1 MTRPAPLAEALLR
14 PRAIA
19 LIGATADQSKTNSR
33 AQRILTKAGYAG
45 RVLPINPRGGEIG
58 GLPAYAS
65 VREAPGPVDHAL
77 VMLPAAAVPAAIE
90 DCVAAGVGV
99 ATIYSAGFAELGE
112 EGRRLQER
120 ILGIARAGGLRL
132 VGPNC
137 LGLLNVTDGIP
148 ITLNAAVEAEP
159 LLPGWLGM
167 VSQSGSMMGALLS
180 RCAARGLGFSKLV
193 SVGNECDL
201 GVGEI
206 AGILAEDE
214 ATRAILLFLETFR
227 DAEALARA
235 AHRAHALGKPVIAY
249 KLGRSELG
257 RRIAVSHTGAMVGGD
272 ELAAAFFREHGILRV
287 ETLEGLVELP
297 RLVLGHKPGTGARRR
312 VAALTGTGGGA
323 GMIVDRLGLLGDE
336 VPVPPEPLR
345 AALVAEGVPVSDSPL
360 IDLPMGGTKGQYP
373 AALRALLRSDHCD
386 AVLAVL
392 GSTARLKPESHVE
405 EFILAAGPGAK
416 PLAVFCAPQADGAL
430 AVLDRAGVAGFRTP
444 ESCADALH
452 AYLAWQAPRR
462 RPPVPAQAMEG
473 PRAMLAGRAAG
484 VLDEAE
490 SCALFA
496 ALGLEVPGLQVLQSP
511 EAFTGEG
518 RFAVKILS
526 PDIAHKTD
534 AGLVRLGLE
543 GEAAVREAAAEL
555 LARARSRFPGARL
568 RGVLAAPMQQ
578 GLAEVILGFRR
589 DPEIGP
595 VVVLGMGG
603 VLAELRR
610 SFTLRLAPIP
620 VGEARQMVDE
630 LAELKPLAGWRN
642 LPRGDLGALA
652 LAVARFSAL
661 AALAEVQEA
670 EINPLLIRAEAEG
683 GVVALDGLVRLGQA
697 PEGWDARKG

>member
-1 MTRPAPLAEALLR
+1 MTKASLAEALFR
-14 PRAIA
+14 PRSIA
-19 LIGATADQSKTNSR
+19 LIGASPDPAKTNSR
-33 AQRILTKAGYAG
+33 PQRILAQAGYAG
-45 RVLPINPRGGEIG
+45 RILPINPTRREIG
-58 GLPAYAS
+58 GVPAYPS
-65 VREAPGPVDHAL
+65 VRDAPGPVDHAL
-77 VMLPAAAVPAAIE
+77 IMVPAAAVPGAIE
-90 DCVAAGVGV
+90 DCVAADVPA
-99 ATIYSAGFAELGE
+99 ATIYSAGFAEIGE
-112 EGRRLQER
+112 EGRALQER
-120 ILGIARAGGLRL
+120 IVAIARAGGMRL

-137 LGLLNVTDGIP
+137 LGLLNVTDAIP
-148 ITLNAAVEAEP
+148 ITVNAAVEAEP

-180 RCAARGLGFSKLV
+180 RCAARGLGFSKLA

-206 AGILAEDE
+206 AEILVEDE
-214 ATRAILLFLETFR
+214 ATQAILLFLETFR

-235 AHRAHALGKPVIAY
+235 AHRAHALGKPVITY

-272 ELAAAFFREHGILRV
+272 ELASAFFRDNGILRV
-287 ETLEGLVELP
+287 ETLDGLVELP
-297 RLVLGHKPGTGARRR
+297 RLVLGHQPGTGARRR

-336 VPVPPEPLR
+336 VPVPPEDFR
-345 AALVAEGVPVSDSPL
+345 AALAAEGVPVSDSPL
-360 IDLPMGGTKGQYP
+360 IDLPMGGTRGQYP
-373 AALRALLRSDHCD
+373 AALRALLRSSHCD

-405 EFILAAGPGAK
+405 EFILAAGPGPK

-430 AVLDRAGVAGFRTP
+430 AMLDRAGIAGFRTP

-452 AYLAWQAPRR
+452 AFLAWQAPRR
-462 RPPVPAQAMEG
+462 RPPVPAQSMEG
-473 PRAMLAGRAAG
+473 PRAVLAGRAAG

-496 ALGLEVPGLQVLQSP
+496 ALGLEVPKLQLLQSP
-511 EAFTGEG
+511 GEFRGGG

-543 GEAAVREAAAEL
+543 GEAAVRTAAAEL
-555 LARARSRFPGARL
+555 LERARAHFPTARL
-568 RGVLAAPMQQ
+568 RGVLAAPMQR

-589 DPEIGP
+589 DPEVGP

-603 VLAELRR
+603 VMAELRR
-610 SFTLRLAPIP
+610 SFTLRLAP
-620 VGEARQMVDE
+620 VTVAEAREMIAA
-630 LAELKPLAGWRN
+630 LPELKPLAGWRN
-642 LPRGDLGALA
+642 LPRGDLHALA
-652 LAVARFSAL
+652 LAVAAFSTL
-661 AALAEVQEA
+661 AVLPEVPEA
-670 EINPLLIRAEAEG
+670 EINPLMIRAEAEG
-683 GVVALDGLVRLGQA
+683 GVVALDGLVRLG
-697 PEGWDARKG
+697 

>member
-1 MTRPAPLAEALLR
+1 MPAPLSQTLFH
-14 PRAIA
+14 PRSIA
-19 LIGATADQSKTNSR
+19 LIGATPDQAKTNSR

-45 RVLPINPRGGEIG
+45 RIIPINPTRSEIG
-58 GLPAYAS
+58 GLPAYPS

-77 VMLPAAAVPAAIE
+77 IMVPAAAVPGAIE
-90 DCVAAGVGV
+90 DCVAAGIGV
-99 ATIYSAGFAELGE
+99 ATIYSAGFAEIGE

-120 ILGIARAGGLRL
+120 IVATAREGGLRL

-159 LLPGWLGM
+159 LVPGWLSM

-180 RCAARGLGFSKLV
+180 RCAARGLGFAKLA

-206 AGILAEDE
+206 AEILAEDE

-227 DAEALARA
+227 DSEALARA
-235 AHRAHALGKPVIAY
+235 AARAHALGKPVIAY

-272 ELAAAFFREHGILRV
+272 ELAAAFFRSHGILRV

-297 RLVLGHKPGTGARRR
+297 RLVVGHRPGTGGRRR
-312 VAALTGTGGGA
+312 AAALTGTGGGA

-336 VPVPPEPLR
+336 VPPPPEALR
-345 AALVAEGVPVSDSPL
+345 AALGAQGIPVSDSPL

-373 AALRALLRSDHCD
+373 AVLRALLASEHCD

-392 GSTARLKPESHVE
+392 GSTARLKPESHVD
-405 EFILAAGPGAK
+405 EFILGAGQATK

-430 AVLDRAGVAGFRTP
+430 AHLDAAGIAGFRTP
-444 ESCADALH
+444 ETCADALH
-452 AYLAWQAPRR
+452 AYLTWQAPRP
-462 RPPVPAQAMEG
+462 RPAVPDAA
-473 PRAMLAGRAAG
+473 LAAAHGLLAARAAG

-496 ALGLEVPGLQVLQSP
+496 ALGIEVPALQLLQSP
-511 EAFTGEG
+511 GDFRGEG
-518 RFAVKILS
+518 SFAVKILS

-534 AGLVRLGLE
+534 AGLVRLGLQ
-543 GEAAVREAAAEL
+543 GEAAVRAAAGEL
-555 LARARSRFPGARL
+555 LDRARSQFPAARIRGA
-568 RGVLAAPMQQ
+568 LAAPMQR

-589 DPEIGP
+589 DPEVGP

-610 SFTLRLAPIP
+610 SFTLRLAP
-620 VGEARQMVDE
+620 VSAAEAGEMVAE

-642 LPRGDLGALA
+642 LPRGDLAALA
-652 LAVARFSAL
+652 RAVEALSRL
-661 AALAEVQEA
+661 AALPAVQEA
-670 EINPLLIRAEAEG
+670 EINPLIIRAEAEG
-683 GVVALDGLVRLGQA
+683 GAVAVDGLVRLG
-697 PEGWDARKG
+697 

>member
-1 MTRPAPLAEALLR
+1 MPAPLSQALFR
-14 PRAIA
+14 PRSIA
-19 LIGATADQSKTNSR
+19 LIGATADQAKTNSR
-33 AQRILTKAGYAG
+33 AQRILAKAGYAG
-45 RVLPINPRGGEIG
+45 RLLPINPRGGEIG
-58 GLPAYAS
+58 GLPAYPS
-65 VREAPGPVDHAL
+65 VCAAPGPVDHAL
-77 VMLPAAAVPAAIE
+77 IMLPAAVVPAAIE

-112 EGRRLQER
+112 EGRALQER
-120 ILGIARAGGLRL
+120 ILAIARGGGLRL

-180 RCAARGLGFSKLV
+180 RCAARGLGFSKLA

-272 ELAAAFFREHGILRV
+272 ELAAAFFRDHGILRV

-297 RLVLGHKPGTGARRR
+297 RLVLGHRPGPGTGAGGRRR

-336 VPVPPEPLR
+336 VPVPPEPFR
-345 AALVAEGVPVSDSPL
+345 AALAAEGVPVSDSPL

-405 EFILAAGPGAK
+405 EFILGAGPGGK

-430 AVLDRAGVAGFRTP
+430 AVLDRAGIAGFRTP

-462 RPPVPAQAMEG
+462 RPPVPAEAVEA

-484 VLDEAE
+484 LLDEAE

-496 ALGLEVPGLQVLQSP
+496 ALGLEVPRLQVLQSP
-511 EAFTGEG
+511 EEFVGEG

-543 GEAAVREAAAEL
+543 GAAAVREAAADL
-555 LARARSRFPGARL
+555 LARARSHSPAARL
-568 RGVLAAPMQQ
+568 RGVLAAPMQR

-589 DPEIGP
+589 DPEVGP
-595 VVVLGMGG
+595 VVVLGIGG

-610 SFTLRLAPIP
+610 SFTLRLAP
-620 VGEARQMVDE
+620 VSVAEAREMIE
-630 LAELKPLAGWRN
+630 EIPELKPLGGWRS

-652 LAVARFSAL
+652 WAVATFSAL
-661 AALAEVQEA
+661 AALPEVQEA

-683 GVVALDGLVRLGQA
+683 GVVALDGLVRLG
-697 PEGWDARKG
+697 G

>member
-1 MTRPAPLAEALLR
+1 MAASLAEALFR
-14 PRAIA
+14 PRSIA
-19 LIGATADQSKTNSR
+19 LIGASPDPAKTNSR
-33 AQRILTKAGYAG
+33 AQRILAKAGYAG
-45 RVLPINPRGGEIG
+45 RILPINPSRSEIG
-58 GLPAYAS
+58 GLPAYPTA
-65 VREAPGPVDHAL
+65 RAAPGPVDHAL
-77 VMLPAAAVPAAIE
+77 VMLPAAAVPGAIE

-99 ATIYSAGFAELGE
+99 ATIYSAGFAETGE
-112 EGRRLQER
+112 EGRALQER
-120 ILGIARAGGLRL
+120 ILAIARAGGLRL

-137 LGLLNVTDGIP
+137 LGLLNVTDAIP
-148 ITLNAAVEAEP
+148 ITVNAAVEAEP

-180 RCAARGLGFSKLV
+180 RCAARGLGFSKLA

-272 ELAAAFFREHGILRV
+272 ELAAAFFRDHGILRV

-297 RLVLGHKPGTGARRR
+297 RLVLGHKPGPGTGMGARRR

-323 GMIVDRLGLLGDE
+323 GMIIDRLGLLGDE
-336 VPVPPEPLR
+336 VPVPPEAFR
-345 AALVAEGVPVSDSPL
+345 AALAAEGVPVSDSPL
-360 IDLPMGGTKGQYP
+360 IDLPMGGTRGQYP
-373 AALRALLRSDHCD
+373 AALRALLAAPHCD

-452 AYLAWQAPRR
+452 AYLAWQAPRQ
-462 RPPVPAQAMEG
+462 RPAVPAEALAG
-473 PRAMLAGRAAG
+473 ARAVLAGRAAG

-490 SCALFA
+490 SCVLFA
-496 ALGLEVPGLQVLQSP
+496 ALGLDVPKLQVLQSP
-511 EAFTGEG
+511 EDFAGEG

-543 GEAAVREAAAEL
+543 GGAAVRAAAAGL
-555 LARARSRFPGARL
+555 LARAREHFPAARL
-568 RGVLAAPMQQ
+568 RGVLAAPMQR

-589 DPEIGP
+589 DPEVGP
-595 VVVLGMGG
+595 VILLGMGG
-603 VLAELRR
+603 VMAELRR
-610 SFTLRLAPIP
+610 SFTLRLAP
-620 VGEARQMVDE
+620 VSVAEAGEMIGE
-630 LAELKPLAGWRN
+630 LAELKPLGGWRN
-642 LPRGDLGALA
+642 LPRGDLAALA
-652 LAVARFSAL
+652 RAVAALSRL
-661 AALAEVQEA
+661 AALPEVQEA
-670 EINPLLIRAEAEG
+670 EINPLMVRAEVEG
-683 GVVALDGLVRLGQA
+683 GAVALDGLVRLG
-697 PEGWDARKG
+697 